1 MNHRDTKFFFKY
13 NKFNFWCFVE
23 KEKTNRG
30 GGDKWSKQMRKE
42 GNFLQFWVDKKSFFL
57 HGKLLMNRVL
67 LYKDFFVNW

>member
-1 MNHRDTKFFFKY
+1 MAGKILTFFLHLNNTMNHRDTKFFFKY

-42 GNFLQFWVDKKSFFL
+42 GNFLQF
-57 HGKLLMNRVL
+57 
-67 LYKDFFVNW
+67 